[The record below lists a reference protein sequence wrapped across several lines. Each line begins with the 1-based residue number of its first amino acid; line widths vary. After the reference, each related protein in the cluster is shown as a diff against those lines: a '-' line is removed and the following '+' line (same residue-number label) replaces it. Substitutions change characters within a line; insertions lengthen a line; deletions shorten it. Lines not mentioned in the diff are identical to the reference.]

1 MGVSIMGEMQ
11 NYSAGVSGFNED
23 TVPLRTLSESAV
35 TQSRASGTKVGGVD
49 PYSTADSGIRKAM
62 SRRTLDDMRRLSE
75 RIKRVRLYGSDQKTR

>member
-11 NYSAGVSGFNED
+11 NYSTGASGFNED
-23 TVPLRTLSESAV
+23 TVPVRTLSESAV
-35 TQSRASGTKVGGVD
+35 AQPRASATKAGGVD
-49 PYSTADSGIRKAM
+49 PYSTADSGIRKAI